1 MMATTAKQPP
11 RLSVQAF
18 WLAASKLVA
27 ALLSIGLPVLLVR
40 LMSQTEYGV
49 YKEAFLF
56 AGTATN
62 MATFGMG
69 MSAYYFMPRFPERGG
84 QIALNIL
91 VYNFIAGWVP
101 LIVLAAYPGILERL
115 FRTTDLQPLA
125 IPLGILVFFTLTSV
139 LIQHIPTAMQD
150 VRWSTIFIVGTQL
163 TKVIVLAATAL
174 TFRSVESLIIAF
186 TLHQFV
192 SLLFLFWY
200 LHGKFPRFWTHFDWA
215 FFKEQLAYALPYG
228 ALGLLWVVQRD
239 LDNYFVSAMLGPRDY
254 AIYAVGW
261 LDVPLISLLLE
272 SAGPVMIVRVSK
284 LQQENRKADIRSVT
298 AAATSHMAAIQY
310 PLFMLLLVAGHD
322 LIVLLYTRAY
332 ERSADIFL
340 ISILLLPLDV
350 LLFDPIARAYKN
362 LRNFALG
369 LRIAVFI
376 TLLCCSLSRGPSFR
390 NDRRRHHGGG
400 DPDDRARHYRL
411 EGGAGG
417 GRQCEGPCAVS
428 RFLQS
433 VRRNHSRRS
442 RRIPGPQSDKPTS
455 PDCADCGRRG
465 LRYGGLPGGGVRLPL
480 TGTGAA
486 VERAAPV
493 LVAVNPCTLER
504 HNRLMT
510 AWLPLNYFTGVDLN
524 FR

>member
-91 VYNFIAGWVP
+91 VYNFIAGWIP

-115 FRTTDLQPLA
+115 FRTRDLEPLA

-340 ISILLLPLDV
+340 ISILLLPMDV

-376 TLLCCSLSRGPSFR
+376 TLLSVLFPVVRHFGMIGAAITAVAIQMIERAIIGWRVAREVDASAKDLALYRDFFKVCGVTIAAGVVAYLVR
-390 NDRRRHHGGG
+390 NLINPRLLV
-400 DPDDRARHYRL
+400 ARI
-411 EGGAGG
+411 A
-417 GRQCEGPCAVS
+417 AV
-428 RFLQS
+428 
-433 VRRNHSRRS
+433 
-442 RRIPGPQSDKPTS
+442 
-455 PDCADCGRRG
+455 
-465 LRYGGLPGGGVRLPL
+465 GVC
-480 TGTGAA
+480 GAA
-486 VERAAPV
+486 VYLAGVFVFRLPGREQLSKERLLFLLRSTRA
-493 LVAVNPCTLER
+493 
-504 HNRLMT
+504 RLSGTT
-510 AWLPLNYFTGVDLN
+510 A
-524 FR
+524 

>member
-1 MMATTAKQPP
+1 
-11 RLSVQAF
+11 
-18 WLAASKLVA
+18 
-27 ALLSIGLPVLLVR
+27 
-40 LMSQTEYGV
+40 
-49 YKEAFLF
+49 
-56 AGTATN
+56 
-62 MATFGMG
+62 
-69 MSAYYFMPRFPERGG
+69 
-84 QIALNIL
+84 
-91 VYNFIAGWVP
+91 
-101 LIVLAAYPGILERL
+101 
-115 FRTTDLQPLA
+115 
-125 IPLGILVFFTLTSV
+125 
-139 LIQHIPTAMQD
+139 
-150 VRWSTIFIVGTQL
+150 L

-284 LQQENRKADIRSVT
+284 LQQENRKSDIRSVT

-322 LIVLLYTRAY
+322 LIILLYTRAY

-340 ISILLLPLDV
+340 ISILLLPMDV

-376 TLLCCSLSRGPSFR
+376 TLLCVLFPVV
-390 NDRRRHHGGG
+390 RHFGMI
-400 DPDDRARHYRL
+400 
-411 EGGAGG
+411 GAAIT
-417 GRQCEGPCAVS
+417 AVS
-428 RFLQS
+428 IQIIERAIIGWRVAREVDASAKDLALYRDYFKVCGVTVAAGVVAYL
-433 VRRNHSRRS
+433 VRNLISPRLLIP
-442 RRIPGPQSDKPTS
+442 RIL
-455 PDCADCGRRG
+455 AV
-465 LRYGGLPGGGVRLPL
+465 GVC
-480 TGTGAA
+480 GAA
-486 VERAAPV
+486 VYLAGVFVFRLPGREQLSKERLLFLLRSTRA
-493 LVAVNPCTLER
+493 
-504 HNRLMT
+504 RLSGTT
-510 AWLPLNYFTGVDLN
+510 A
-524 FR
+524 